1 MFNNVFLTLQAI
13 IKFFETNYYG
23 AVQVL
28 TAQIMVGVSM
38 QCVG

>member
-1 MFNNVFLTLQAI
+1 LSQNINRKSKI
-13 IKFFETNYYG
+13 INRKLIG

-38 QCVG
+38 QCVV